1 MLSVCNQSSISSCE
15 TITRGLSSLTVPNF
29 SGFADSIGSILLRFY
44 SRVIVPPEAPEKVDH
59 GDIDVL
65 VDEPRFH
72 FTTEDLKQALGA
84 EAHTKAGCTNCFA
97 IQLSEDGDK
106 FFQLDIQACKKGSLE
121 WASVIY
127 GYGDIWHI
135 IGSTVTRFD
144 LAIDDSGLHARVKK
158 IEGTSRKDRR
168 LCLTSDPQEMMNF
181 LGLDG
186 LKYEQG
192 FSNLDE
198 LFDWAVS
205 MPFFQKKIFQK
216 ETNSADEQRIRE
228 KRPMY
233 AKFVTEWLPQA
244 MSSNGRLDEDKTR
257 VTPVDV
263 GKDLLNKALLRFQ
276 KREDYER
283 LVENQG
289 KVATKDAMWKKIARV
304 LPLQGKE
311 LGQAMVALKA
321 TLWWND
327 GKPVLRVE
335 SNPSME
341 RIPALDTEVLD
352 EVLLPWIENHW
363 REAVRLSQEKR

>member
-1 MLSVCNQSSISSCE
+1 MGGRAFLSGPKPLNVVRLQPKQYIE
-15 TITRGLSSLTVPNF
+15 LR
-29 SGFADSIGSILLRFY
+29 DYYQRILLKFY
-44 SRVIVPPEAPEKVDH
+44 SRVVVPPEAPEKVDH

-65 VDEPRFH
+65 VDESLFN
-72 FTTEDLKQALGA
+72 FAVEDLKQALGA
-84 EAHTKAGCTNCFA
+84 EAHMKTGCTNCFA
-97 IQLSEDGDK
+97 IQLSEDDDK
-106 FFQLDIQACKKGSLE
+106 YFQLDIQTCKKGSLE

-144 LAIDDSGLHARVKK
+144 LTIDDSGLHARVKK
-158 IEGTSRKDRR
+158 MEGTSRKDRR
-168 LCLTSDPQEMMNF
+168 LFLTSDPQEMMDF

-198 LFDWAVS
+198 LFDWAVA

-216 ETNSADEQRIRE
+216 ESTSADQQRIRE

-233 AKFVTEWLPQA
+233 AKFVEEWLPQA
-244 MSSNGRLDEDKTR
+244 MSSNGRVNEDKTT
-257 VTPVDV
+257 VTSIDV
-263 GKDLLNKALLRFQ
+263 GKNLLNKALLRFQ

-283 LVENQG
+283 LVQDQR
-289 KVATKDAMWKKIARV
+289 KVALKDEMWKKIARL
-304 LPLQGKE
+304 LPLRGKE

-327 GKPVLRVE
+327 GNPTLRVE
-335 SNPSME
+335 SDTSVE
-341 RIPALDTEVLD
+341 RIPALDTDVLD
-352 EVLLPWIENHW
+352 ELLLPWIEKHW
-363 REAVRLSQEKR
+363 REAVRLSQGEGS

>member
-1 MLSVCNQSSISSCE
+1 MFKF
-15 TITRGLSSLTVPNF
+15 TI
-29 SGFADSIGSILLRFY
+29 
-44 SRVIVPPEAPEKVDH
+44 
-59 GDIDVL
+59 
-65 VDEPRFH
+65 
-72 FTTEDLKQALGA
+72 EDLKQALGA
-84 EAHTKAGCTNCFA
+84 EAHTKSGSTNSFA
-97 IQLSEDGDK
+97 IQLPEDGDR
-106 FFQLDIQACKKGSLE
+106 FFQLDVQTCKKGSLE

-158 IEGTSRKDRR
+158 IEGTSRKDCR
-168 LCLTSDPQEMMNF
+168 LFLTSDPQEMMDF

-198 LFDWAVS
+198 LFTWAVS
-205 MPFFQKKIFQK
+205 MPFFQTKIFQK
-216 ETNSADEQRIRE
+216 ETTSADQQRIRE

-233 AKFVTEWLPQA
+233 AKFVTEWLPQT
-244 MSSNGRLDEDKTR
+244 MSSNGRVNEDKTG
-257 VTPVDV
+257 VTPVDD
-263 GKDLLNKALLRFQ
+263 GKGLLNKALLRFH

-289 KVATKDAMWKKIARV
+289 KVAMKDAMWKKIARV

-321 TLWWND
+321 TLWWN
-327 GKPVLRVE
+327 GGGPLLKVE
-335 SNPSME
+335 SNTSME
-341 RIPALDTEVLD
+341 RIPALDTDLLD

-363 REAVRLSQEKR
+363 REAVRLSQEKRS